1 MKFTKTHI
9 ADGALLGANHIAEM
23 DRWTLENHARRLA
36 HSVYVGDRV
45 ALGRILGRYKLYVA
59 TTDVGFGA
67 HVLLDGLWESWLTVF
82 MARIIK
88 RGMNVIDVGA
98 NHGYYTVLFAD
109 LVGPDGLVAA
119 IEPHPRTAELL
130 RRSVD
135 VNGFSGRV
143 TVTEMAASAEDGGS
157 LVFHAPPTEPKNA
170 RVVPGGD
177 LSHPE
182 HVKVKAGRIDSIV
195 KRWDRV
201 DFVKIDVE
209 GAEEAA
215 LAGLTRVLKRDKP
228 RLLLE
233 FNANRCAA
241 PELLID
247 RLIKL
252 YGGLR
257 AVGFNC
263 RAEPVSREEVL
274 KPERTE
280 DWILYFEAR

>member
-1 MKFTKTHI
+1 M
-9 ADGALLGANHIAEM
+9 
-23 DRWTLENHARRLA
+23 
-36 HSVYVGDRV
+36 
-45 ALGRILGRYKLYVA
+45 
-59 TTDVGFGA
+59 
-67 HVLLDGLWESWLTVF
+67 
-82 MARIIK
+82 
-88 RGMNVIDVGA
+88 
-98 NHGYYTVLFAD
+98 
-109 LVGPDGLVAA
+109 
-119 IEPHPRTAELL
+119 
-130 RRSVD
+130 
-135 VNGFSGRV
+135 
-143 TVTEMAASAEDGGS
+143 
-157 LVFHAPPTEPKNA
+157 
-170 RVVPGGD
+170 PGGD

-263 RAEPVSREEVL
+263 QAEPVSREEVL